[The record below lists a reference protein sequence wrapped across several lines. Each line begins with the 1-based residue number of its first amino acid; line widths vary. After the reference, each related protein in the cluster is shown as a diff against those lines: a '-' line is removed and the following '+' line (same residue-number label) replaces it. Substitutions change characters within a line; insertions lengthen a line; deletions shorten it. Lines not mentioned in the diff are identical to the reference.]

1 MPDNTQPNTHG
12 LTPGNPPSKPAK
24 PEPTLEL
31 SDLVAQVSPAPVD
44 SIYPQADVPTI
55 EQPADAQTPSS
66 LEEAPLPEPEIVQ
79 PQITT
84 SQELPEA
91 SDVTVETTAPA
102 EENPQTPNRTENTI
116 PLFHNPQAPA
126 MTSHL
131 EEFGKAPQL
140 AYAGTPPSVRPNLKP
155 HFDVFALYGL
165 SSDNSTQYATT
176 FFGKLALALHLDKIM
191 SPRNKRYIGV
201 SLFSFIVFLLVF
213 NFQTLS
219 VQLGYFL
226 NPPQPTAPVTTTT
239 PTPSTT
245 PASLAEAAEIV
256 PAGDVISIPKIKV
269 DKVPIIFEQSISEAA
284 IQKALESG
292 VVHYAGTALPGE
304 RSNIVIVGHSS
315 NDWWEPGNYKFIFA
329 LLEKLTP
336 GDQIQVNYQTRKYV
350 FEVTGSKVV
359 EPTEISVLQPTSEP
373 QLTLITCTPPGT
385 SWKRLIVTAKQ
396 VAPLP
401 NAVKQTVA
409 ENQTQAQPQV
419 SLPGNAPSLI
429 DQIKS
434 WFGLNKA

>member
-1 MPDNTQPNTHG
+1 MPDILQPNSNG
-12 LTPGNPPSKPAK
+12 STPGIAPSKPAK

-31 SDLVAQVSPAPVD
+31 SDMIAQVSPEPVD
-44 SIYPQADVPTI
+44 PTYTQEPVHI
-55 EQPADAQTPSS
+55 EPSHPNFSQSEPS
-66 LEEAPLPEPEIVQ
+66 LEEAPQPEPHIIEPQELEAAYTHEVPTPTEHIVEQ
-79 PQITT
+79 PQ
-84 SQELPEA
+84 
-91 SDVTVETTAPA
+91 
-102 EENPQTPNRTENTI
+102 PQATEDI

-140 AYAGTPPSVRPNLKP
+140 APAGNVPSIRPNLKP

-165 SSDNSTQYATT
+165 GADEKEQHYATT
-176 FFGKLALALHLDKIM
+176 FFGKIALALRFDKLF
-191 SPRNKRYIGV
+191 SPRNKRYMGV
-201 SLFSFIVFLLVF
+201 SLFSFAVFLLVF

-226 NPPQPTAPVTTTT
+226 NPPQPTAPVTATT

-245 PASLAEAAEIV
+245 PASLVEAAEIV

-284 IQKALESG
+284 IQKSLESG

-336 GDQIQVNYQTRKYV
+336 GDQIQINYQTRKYV
-350 FEVTGSKVV
+350 FEVTNSKVV

-401 NAVKQTVA
+401 NAVKQQVA
-409 ENQTQAQPQV
+409 ENQTQKQPQV